1 MSLTQIVL
9 GSGLSILILLASW
22 RSLANPRSHG
32 FYRFFGFVATMTII
46 VLNLPWW
53 VELPDTILL
62 VISAVFLVIS
72 LVFVLYGVYL
82 LRRFGGQQ
90 EREDSPE
97 TLGFE
102 NTAQLVTGGL
112 YRYIRH
118 PMYSSLLFLAWGG
131 YLKQVTVITSL
142 AVLIATIAFFITARM
157 EERENTEVFGDEY
170 RAYMQKSRMF
180 IPFLF

>member
-1 MSLTQIVL
+1 MVVHADFFYDVVL
-9 GSGLSILILLASW
+9 
-22 RSLANPRSHG
+22 
-32 FYRFFGFVATMTII
+32 V
-46 VLNLPWW
+46 
-53 VELPDTILL
+53 
-62 VISAVFLVIS
+62 
-72 LVFVLYGVYL
+72 
-82 LRRFGGQQ
+82 GGQQ